1 MILLSCQEDALTGF
15 TLWAVLAVAGLSN
28 FALSALAFVG
38 SYLGVSL
45 FSSCGA
51 RVHGIVGE
59 QGESLSP
66 TTLSRSELRFQPR
79 VHVNQRACQGH
90 AAHPNHCTG

>member
-1 MILLSCQEDALTGF
+1 MHPVVFHGLESPHVQKRPLHAAFMMVLSCQEDALTGF

-28 FALSALAFVG
+28 FALSALAIVG

-51 RVHGIVGE
+51 RVHGVVG
-59 QGESLSP
+59 GAGRVSLP
-66 TTLSRSELRFQPR
+66 DHALSL
-79 VHVNQRACQGH
+79 
-90 AAHPNHCTG
+90 